1 MDDGKF
7 QWDDNKAAE
16 NYAEHGV
23 RFEAAC
29 EVFTDP
35 FALEWLDEREDYGED
50 RSIILGIVE
59 NRLLYVAYTLRGEKI
74 RLISARGAEPHERR
88 QYHEENS

>member
-7 QWDDNKAAE
+7 QWDDTKAAD
-16 NYAEHGV
+16 NYADHGV
-23 RFEAAC
+23 RFEAAR
-29 EVFTDP
+29 EVFNDT

-50 RSIILGIVE
+50 RYNILGIVE
-59 NRLLYVAYTLRGEKI
+59 NRLLYVTYTMRGEKT
-74 RLISARGAEPHERR
+74 RLISARGAEPYERR